1 MTGKPNPVDDTA
13 PVDAEAQPGGERP
26 TTPPIPSVP
35 RDDASGSQPLLPGV
49 ENPSLQALRREL
61 NDDAA
66 VDHFVTDFLDLL
78 DERLVSL
85 EQLLRQN
92 RIEATVTALLTIET
106 SGQMVGAADL
116 AAAAANLRTAVSAA
130 DARHVPDL
138 YGELLVASA
147 QTQAMFPANDPG
159 PAGQLSCDGFSLSS
173 SQTPRVRS
181 SSSVIPAGT
190 SAGRTANSTSIRRAS
205 SVTASWPKV
214 PAEPISW
221 WVNDVAR
228 SRSSVES

>member
-1 MTGKPNPVDDTA
+1 MIGKPNPVDDTA

-35 RDDASGSQPLLPGV
+35 RDDASGSQPFHCCPAK
-49 ENPSLQALRREL
+49 NPSLQALRREL

-130 DARHVPDL
+130 DARNVPDL
-138 YGELLVASA
+138 YAELLVASA
-147 QTQAMFPANDPG
+147 QTQAMFTG
-159 PAGQLSCDGFSLSS
+159 
-173 SQTPRVRS
+173 
-181 SSSVIPAGT
+181 
-190 SAGRTANSTSIRRAS
+190 
-205 SVTASWPKV
+205 
-214 PAEPISW
+214 E
-221 WVNDVAR
+221 
-228 SRSSVES
+228 